1 MKRLALVVPSLAKG
15 GGVPSVARFVRDAA
29 LSSGRFEL
37 KLISL
42 CMASREA
49 GSRMITVPSTWL
61 TGPAALAGEWE
72 GLPFT
77 HIGANWAEL
86 EVQRYGR
93 RKVLS
98 EALTDCDLIQVVCGS
113 PAWANTVIGLGKPVS
128 LQVATR
134 AKVERRRRDARPRSI
149 QGWWRKAMTELT
161 DRLDDRA
168 LRMVDAIQ
176 LENPWMLEYSK
187 LLSKKPGVDI
197 RYAPPG
203 INARLFAPPPR
214 RLPSPTPYVLCV
226 GRLDDTR
233 KNIGVLLDAFC
244 RLPAELS
251 HVQLVTAGSGRPP
264 AEYWEKVVARG
275 LTERVRHVHCPETAE
290 LIDLYQQ
297 ACVFALTSDEE
308 GLGVVILEA
317 MACGVPVVATRCGG
331 PEGIITDGKDGFL
344 VPLDDAEA
352 VAKRI
357 SLLCTDT
364 GLNMA
369 MGREA
374 RNTVEVRY
382 AEEVAGRAFVE
393 VWDLSLIHI

>member
-1 MKRLALVVPSLAKG
+1 M
-15 GGVPSVARFVRDAA
+15 
-29 LSSGRFEL
+29 
-37 KLISL
+37 
-42 CMASREA
+42 
-49 GSRMITVPSTWL
+49 
-61 TGPAALAGEWE
+61 
-72 GLPFT
+72 
-77 HIGANWAEL
+77 
-86 EVQRYGR
+86 
-93 RKVLS
+93 
-98 EALTDCDLIQVVCGS
+98 
-113 PAWANTVIGLGKPVS
+113 
-128 LQVATR
+128 
-134 AKVERRRRDARPRSI
+134 
-149 QGWWRKAMTELT
+149 
-161 DRLDDRA
+161 
-168 LRMVDAIQ
+168 
-176 LENPWMLEYSK
+176 
-187 LLSKKPGVDI
+187 
-197 RYAPPG
+197 
-203 INARLFAPPPR
+203 
-214 RLPSPTPYVLCV
+214 
-226 GRLDDTR
+226 
-233 KNIGVLLDAFC
+233 
-244 RLPAELS
+244 
-251 HVQLVTAGSGRPP
+251 
-264 AEYWEKVVARG
+264 ARG

-393 VWDLSLIHI
+393 VWDQLMDQAAKQ